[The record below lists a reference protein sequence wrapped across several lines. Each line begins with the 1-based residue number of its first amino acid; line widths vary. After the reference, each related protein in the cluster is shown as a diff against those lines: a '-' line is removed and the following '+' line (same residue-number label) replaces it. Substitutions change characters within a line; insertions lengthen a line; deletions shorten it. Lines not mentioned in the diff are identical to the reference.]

1 MDQDPKPQGTDE
13 QAQPQGAVQGASLQ
27 TTDQQAGPKFRWWR
41 LLVILLVGSGLAVA
55 TYMIAPSIAWSE
67 SASKEVLVDSQRQL
81 QHAVSGQ
88 VRLAKD
94 LARLRKEHATAL
106 ENVEKWEVAD
116 KAGQAK
122 LTAANESI
130 AQMSEQL
137 KEAQQAGEPLREKV
151 AAAELALSEAKTEA
165 EEAKGRS
172 KELVAQLASA
182 ADSAKQLSGR
192 HQVLLADNAKLKSG
206 MQARRTDEGKLRDM
220 LSMLDLGPS
229 DWSSDPSGRAE
240 MPITRWE
247 LARCLGQPTL
257 SFAKGRVL
265 TIRWGKAHTAR
276 TVDDVVTDINGKP
289 ACRETLSSAAG
300 ARPWSPSQPGQ
311 WRLSKGEPVHYVD
324 LVAMFGKPDKI
335 GGSAA
340 RFQACWTVGAWARV
354 VSATVVNGVVTEFGG
369 RETDGVVCS
378 ELARHRSE
386 AYESATPA
394 VKVSTASARDC
405 YRHACRAIAQQ
416 LRDEANLLAR
426 NGLRLE
432 KHSVAPFESVG
443 VWIAPSD
450 ASGDAMTVRA
460 AVDCTWV
467 KQDGTATEQRRYVVV
482 IFAGSGG
489 KREVSEFAVLTPG
502 E

>member
-206 MQARRTDEGKLRDM
+206 MQAGQTDAAKLRAEVAV
-220 LSMLDLGPS
+220 LG
-229 DWSSDPSGRAE
+229 
-240 MPITRWE
+240 
-247 LARCLGQPTL
+247 RC
-257 SFAKGRVL
+257 R
-265 TIRWGKAHTAR
+265 H
-276 TVDDVVTDINGKP
+276 
-289 ACRETLSSAAG
+289 
-300 ARPWSPSQPGQ
+300 ARPG
-311 WRLSKGEPVHYVD
+311 PV
-324 LVAMFGKPDKI
+324 
-335 GGSAA
+335 
-340 RFQACWTVGAWARV
+340 
-354 VSATVVNGVVTEFGG
+354 
-369 RETDGVVCS
+369 
-378 ELARHRSE
+378 
-386 AYESATPA
+386 
-394 VKVSTASARDC
+394 
-405 YRHACRAIAQQ
+405 
-416 LRDEANLLAR
+416 
-426 NGLRLE
+426 RLE
-432 KHSVAPFESVG
+432 QRPVG
-443 VWIAPSD
+443 
-450 ASGDAMTVRA
+450 ASGDAHHPLGA
-460 AVDCTWV
+460 CPLPGPAD
-467 KQDGTATEQRRYVVV
+467 
-482 IFAGSGG
+482 
-489 KREVSEFAVLTPG
+489 AVLRQGQGPDDTLGQGAYGPDG
-502 E
+502 